1 MRYKI
6 EIKNILEN
14 GLRVDSEGNPH
25 QEDSIYPAYNEQKDS
40 DRLFV
45 LCDGMGGHEAGEV
58 ASSTVCNAMS
68 KSVFDS
74 MPNPEGDFDD
84 SMMQK
89 AISDAFDALDSLSV
103 SDTDTEKKMGTTMT
117 FLKLHNKGCT
127 IAHMG
132 DSRVYHIRP
141 GKDKDDTSILFQT
154 TDHSLI
160 NDLIKIGEL
169 TEEEA
174 KESKQKNIITRA
186 MQPKMER
193 RPKAGIYS
201 TADIKAGDYFF
212 MCSDGMLEQMENDNV
227 RFIFSDEAGNCE
239 DKTQMLIK
247 ATNQNRDNHSAIVVH
262 ILEVIDPLPVEK
274 NIQPTGKI
282 TRPAPFMAEI
292 DEGSDSECDNKEQN
306 DADKAID
313 MPEKKLKKSVK
324 SSRKRK
330 NIIRYVLMFL
340 LIVAIVAG
348 IYFVTSEISQ
358 KDNTN
363 EAEQEL
369 TEQDST
375 HQQKNKTRKRTKT
388 SQSRT
393 NVPDK
398 QNENNS
404 IGEPQH
410 GTTNANNTNSHV
422 SESATDNAAQQGAV
436 QKPPHKQNTSNKI
449 PTKNNN
455 DSENPVSSDEQQVI
469 DAINHA
475 VK

>member
-6 EIKNILEN
+6 EIKNIWEN

-25 QEDSIYPAYNEQKDS
+25 QEDSIYPAFNEQKDS

-74 MPNPEGDFDD
+74 MSDPEGDFDD

-89 AISDAFDALDSLSV
+89 AISDAFDALDALPV
-103 SDTDTEKKMGTTMT
+103 NDADADKKMGTTMT
-117 FLKLHNKGCT
+117 CLKLHSKGCT

-141 GKDKDDTSILFQT
+141 GKGEDDTTILFQT

-193 RPKAGIYS
+193 RPKAGIHNI
-201 TADIKAGDYFF
+201 ADIKAGDYFF
-212 MCSDGMLEQMENDNV
+212 MCSDGMLEQMDNDNV
-227 RFIFSDEAGNCE
+227 GFIFSDETGGCE

-247 ATNQNRDNHSAIVVH
+247 ATSQNRDNHSAIIIHV
-262 ILEVIDPLPVEK
+262 LDVIDPLPVEK
-274 NIQPTGKI
+274 KTEAANKI
-282 TRPAPFMAEI
+282 IPPAPFMAEV
-292 DEGSDSECDNKEQN
+292 DDDCDSECSDIEQEQT
-306 DADKAID
+306 DKVID
-313 MPEKKLKKSVK
+313 VPKQKKRLFVNRLRN
-324 SSRKRK
+324 RKL
-330 NIIRYVLMFL
+330 IIRYVLMFI
-340 LIVAIVAG
+340 LIVAAVAG
-348 IYFVTSEISQ
+348 IYFIASAVSKKYST
-358 KDNTN
+358 D

-369 TEQDST
+369 MEQESDLT
-375 HQQKNKTRKRTKT
+375 NRTIHKPQRRTPT
-388 SQSRT
+388 SPVTTS
-393 NVPDK
+393 VPDK

-404 IGEPQH
+404 VEVSQH
-410 GTTNANNTNSHV
+410 STPNNADGHV
-422 SESATDNAAQQGAV
+422 TESATDNATQQGAV
-436 QKPPHKQNTSNKI
+436 QTPPRKPATPVKKPIKLNT
-449 PTKNNN
+449 
-455 DSENPVSSDEQQVI
+455 DGEQPVSSDEQNAL
-469 DAINHA
+469 DAINNA
-475 VK
+475 IK